1 MLLSQDGIRRKALH
15 RLVRQARQ
23 KVRYPSQWCATGQK
37 PTPGRNPVIVLP
49 VMLPWQAFGLAQ
61 FFIPVVMLV
70 LWVIEPLL
78 WPPAQRPHG
87 PGSPGSHGDVPGCS
101 AGATPLFSLERPPKT
116 KPIFVEALS
125 PKPGAEGLHTSV
137 VCRLA
142 WTVEVQFH
150 IVQVRSIVETRTSRP
165 VYTRLASLAR
175 RSNRG
180 VRPSPL
186 ADSNSTAHEYRSFWC
201 RLSNRYG
208 HAHHEREWSGIPTSV
223 AITNTRLLVDSQA

>member
-15 RLVRQARQ
+15 KLVRQARQ

-101 AGATPLFSLERPPKT
+101 AGATPLFSLDRPPKT

-137 VCRLA
+137 VCRL
-142 WTVEVQFH
+142 VECKDAN
-150 IVQVRSIVETRTSRP
+150 
-165 VYTRLASLAR
+165 Y
-175 RSNRG
+175 
-180 VRPSPL
+180 
-186 ADSNSTAHEYRSFWC
+186 STTKS
-201 RLSNRYG
+201 
-208 HAHHEREWSGIPTSV
+208 
-223 AITNTRLLVDSQA
+223 RLLAGYCVAVFVSRNESSDRLLALSVGLPGRLKSRSTSFRYAQLLRLEPVDQSIQG